1 MHTTPR
7 RLFPCILSRDPYRR
21 VRVGMALLALLLMSS
36 SALVMLFLHH
46 PSANHHLDAV
56 RWWAALSV
64 GGLAV
69 ITLLIRTG
77 WSERLRDPS
86 LTLVQMAWTITSGA
100 VAYVLAGEGRG
111 VVPSML
117 AMILFFGALGL
128 SPRQVVGIGLYA
140 MAAFSVAVVVS
151 PRFYATTFD
160 VMDGAYA
167 AMILIVLAGCMVVNL
182 RVQQMRQR
190 LDRQREALAEALAE
204 NRALAMRDEL
214 TGLYNRRAM
223 VELIQLECRRRR
235 RGQGTLLFAMID
247 VDHFKRVND
256 HHGHAMG
263 DHVLRVFADALR
275 ANVRET
281 DVLARW
287 GGDEFLLLL
296 SDIEP
301 RSAQTLLERTRE
313 AIAALPVPNAP
324 PGLRLSMSAGLALH
338 LPHSSPQET
347 LERADQALYA
357 AKDQGRNRVAL
368 APELQPAPLD
378 DAPAMPQA
386 ARA

>member
-1 MHTTPR
+1 
-7 RLFPCILSRDPYRR
+7 
-21 VRVGMALLALLLMSS
+21 
-36 SALVMLFLHH
+36 
-46 PSANHHLDAV
+46 
-56 RWWAALSV
+56 
-64 GGLAV
+64 
-69 ITLLIRTG
+69 
-77 WSERLRDPS
+77 
-86 LTLVQMAWTITSGA
+86 
-100 VAYVLAGEGRG
+100 
-111 VVPSML
+111 
-117 AMILFFGALGL
+117 
-128 SPRQVVGIGLYA
+128 
-140 MAAFSVAVVVS
+140 
-151 PRFYATTFD
+151 
-160 VMDGAYA
+160 MDGAYA

-190 LDRQREALAEALAE
+190 LDRQRVALAEALAE

-296 SDIEP
+296 RDIEP

>member
-111 VVPSML
+111 VVPSVL

-128 SPRQVVGIGLYA
+128 PPRQVVGIGLYA

>member
-36 SALVMLFLHH
+36 SALVMLLLHH

-111 VVPSML
+111 VVPSVL

-151 PRFYATTFD
+151 PRFYGTTFD

-223 VELIQLECRRRR
+223 VELSQLECRRRR

>member
-7 RLFPCILSRDPYRR
+7 RLFPCLLSRDPYRR

-151 PRFYATTFD
+151 PRFYGTTFD

-190 LDRQREALAEALAE
+190 LDRQRVALAEALAE

-368 APELQPAPLD
+368 APELQPAPVD
-378 DAPAMPQA
+378 DAPATPQA

>member
-190 LDRQREALAEALAE
+190 LDRQRVALAEALAE

>member
-7 RLFPCILSRDPYRR
+7 RLFPCLLSRDPYRR

-36 SALVMLFLHH
+36 SALVMLLLHH

-151 PRFYATTFD
+151 PRFYGTTFD

-190 LDRQREALAEALAE
+190 LDRQRVALAEALAE

>member
-111 VVPSML
+111 VVPSVL

>member
-46 PSANHHLDAV
+46 PSANDHLDAV

-111 VVPSML
+111 VVPSVL

-128 SPRQVVGIGLYA
+128 SPRQVVGIGLYP

-324 PGLRLSMSAGLALH
+324 PGLRLSMSVGLALH
-338 LPHSSPQET
+338 LPHSSHQET
-347 LERADQALYA
+347 LECADQALYA

-368 APELQPAPLD
+368 APELQPAPVD

>member
-1 MHTTPR
+1 MHTTSR

-36 SALVMLFLHH
+36 SALVMLFPHH

-190 LDRQREALAEALAE
+190 LDRQRVALAEALAE

-347 LERADQALYA
+347 QDRADQALYA

>member
-368 APELQPAPLD
+368 APELQPAPVD

>member
-151 PRFYATTFD
+151 PRFYATSFD
-160 VMDGAYA
+160 TMDGAYA
-167 AMILIVLAGCMVVNL
+167 AMILIVVAGCMVVNL

-235 RGQGTLLFAMID
+235 RGQGTLLFSMID

-324 PGLRLSMSAGLALH
+324 PDLRLSMSAGLALH
-338 LPHSSPQET
+338 MPHSSPQET

-378 DAPAMPQA
+378 DAPATPQA

>member
-338 LPHSSPQET
+338 LPQSSPQET

-368 APELQPAPLD
+368 APELQPAPVD

>member
-7 RLFPCILSRDPYRR
+7 RLFPRLLSRDPYRR

-151 PRFYATTFD
+151 PRFYGTTFD

-167 AMILIVLAGCMVVNL
+167 AIILIVLAGCMVVNL

-190 LDRQREALAEALAE
+190 LDRQRVALAEALAE

>member
-36 SALVMLFLHH
+36 SALVMLLLHH

-111 VVPSML
+111 VVPSVL

-223 VELIQLECRRRR
+223 VELSQLECRRRR

>member
-151 PRFYATTFD
+151 PRFYGTTFD

-190 LDRQREALAEALAE
+190 LDRQRVALAEALAE

>member
-7 RLFPCILSRDPYRR
+7 RLFPCLLSRDPYRR

-36 SALVMLFLHH
+36 SALVMLLLQH

-111 VVPSML
+111 VVPSVL

-151 PRFYATTFD
+151 PRFYGTTFD

-190 LDRQREALAEALAE
+190 LDRQRVALAEALAE

-368 APELQPAPLD
+368 APELQPAPVD
-378 DAPAMPQA
+378 DAPATPQA

>member
-7 RLFPCILSRDPYRR
+7 RLFPRLLSRDPYRR

-111 VVPSML
+111 VVPSVL

-151 PRFYATTFD
+151 PRFYGTTFD

-167 AMILIVLAGCMVVNL
+167 AIILIVLAGCMVVNL

-190 LDRQREALAEALAE
+190 LDRQRVALAEALAE

>member
-46 PSANHHLDAV
+46 PSANDHLDAV

-111 VVPSML
+111 VVPPVL

-151 PRFYATTFD
+151 PRFYGTTFD

-368 APELQPAPLD
+368 APELQPAPVD
-378 DAPAMPQA
+378 DAPATPQA

>member
-46 PSANHHLDAV
+46 PSANDHLDAV

-111 VVPSML
+111 VVPPVL

-368 APELQPAPLD
+368 APELQPAPVD

>member
-7 RLFPCILSRDPYRR
+7 RLFPRLLSRDPYRR

-111 VVPSML
+111 VVPSVL

-190 LDRQREALAEALAE
+190 LDRQRVALAEALAE

-368 APELQPAPLD
+368 APELQPAPVD
-378 DAPAMPQA
+378 DAPATPQA

>member
-7 RLFPCILSRDPYRR
+7 RLFPCLLSRDPYRR

-151 PRFYATTFD
+151 PRFYGTTFD

-223 VELIQLECRRRR
+223 VELSQLECRRRR

>member
-7 RLFPCILSRDPYRR
+7 RLFPCLLSRDPYRR

-36 SALVMLFLHH
+36 SALVMLLLHH

-111 VVPSML
+111 VVPSVL

-151 PRFYATTFD
+151 PRFYGTTFD

-190 LDRQREALAEALAE
+190 LDRQRVALAEALAE

-223 VELIQLECRRRR
+223 VELIQLECRQRR

-368 APELQPAPLD
+368 APELQPAPVD
-378 DAPAMPQA
+378 DAPATPQT

>member
-36 SALVMLFLHH
+36 SALVMLLLHH

-111 VVPSML
+111 VVPSVL

-151 PRFYATTFD
+151 PRFYGTTFD

-190 LDRQREALAEALAE
+190 LDRQRVALAEALAE

-368 APELQPAPLD
+368 APELQPAPVD
-378 DAPAMPQA
+378 DAPATPQA

>member
-36 SALVMLFLHH
+36 SALVMLLLHH

-86 LTLVQMAWTITSGA
+86 LTLVQRAWTITSGA

-190 LDRQREALAEALAE
+190 LDRQRVALAEALAE

-368 APELQPAPLD
+368 APELQPAPVD
-378 DAPAMPQA
+378 DAPATPQA

>member
-7 RLFPCILSRDPYRR
+7 RLFPRLLSRDPYRR

-151 PRFYATTFD
+151 PRFYGTTFD

-190 LDRQREALAEALAE
+190 LDRQRVALAEALAE

-368 APELQPAPLD
+368 APELQPAPVD
-378 DAPAMPQA
+378 DAPATPQA

>member
-36 SALVMLFLHH
+36 SALVMLLLHH

-111 VVPSML
+111 VVPSVL

-324 PGLRLSMSAGLALH
+324 PDLRLSMSAGLALH

-368 APELQPAPLD
+368 APELQPAPVD

>member
-111 VVPSML
+111 VVPSVL

-151 PRFYATTFD
+151 PRFYGTTFD

-223 VELIQLECRRRR
+223 VELSQLECRRRR

>member
-7 RLFPCILSRDPYRR
+7 RLFPRLLSRDPYRR

-36 SALVMLFLHH
+36 SALVMLLLHH

-111 VVPSML
+111 VVPPVL

-151 PRFYATTFD
+151 PRFYGTTFD

-190 LDRQREALAEALAE
+190 LDRQRVALAEALAE

>member
-36 SALVMLFLHH
+36 SALVMLLLHH

-223 VELIQLECRRRR
+223 VELSQLECRRRR

>member
-36 SALVMLFLHH
+36 SALVMLLLHH

-151 PRFYATTFD
+151 PRFYGTTFD

-324 PGLRLSMSAGLALH
+324 PDLRLSMSAGLALH
-338 LPHSSPQET
+338 MPHSSPQET

-368 APELQPAPLD
+368 APELQPAPVD

>member
-36 SALVMLFLHH
+36 SALVMLLLQH

-111 VVPSML
+111 VVPSVL

-324 PGLRLSMSAGLALH
+324 PDLRLSMSAGLALH

-357 AKDQGRNRVAL
+357 AKDQGRNRVVL
-368 APELQPAPLD
+368 APELQPAPVD

>member
-36 SALVMLFLHH
+36 SALVMLLLHH

-111 VVPSML
+111 VVPSVL

-151 PRFYATTFD
+151 PRFYGTTFD

-190 LDRQREALAEALAE
+190 LDRQRVALAEALAE

>member
-111 VVPSML
+111 VVPPVL

-151 PRFYATTFD
+151 PRFYGTTFD

-368 APELQPAPLD
+368 APELQPAPVD
-378 DAPAMPQA
+378 DAPATPQA

>member
-111 VVPSML
+111 VVPSVL

-128 SPRQVVGIGLYA
+128 SQRQVVGIGLYA

>member
-1 MHTTPR
+1 MHTTSR

-151 PRFYATTFD
+151 PRFYGTTFD

-190 LDRQREALAEALAE
+190 LDRQRVALAEALAE

-357 AKDQGRNRVAL
+357 AKDQGRNRVVL
-368 APELQPAPLD
+368 APELQPAPVD

>member
-111 VVPSML
+111 VVPSVL

-368 APELQPAPLD
+368 APELQPAPVD
-378 DAPAMPQA
+378 DAPATPQA

>member
-111 VVPSML
+111 VVPSVL

-151 PRFYATTFD
+151 PRFYGTTFD

>member
-7 RLFPCILSRDPYRR
+7 RLFPCLLSRDPYRR

-36 SALVMLFLHH
+36 SALVMLLLHH

-111 VVPSML
+111 VVPSVL

-151 PRFYATTFD
+151 PRFYGTTFD

-190 LDRQREALAEALAE
+190 LDRQRVALAEALAE

-368 APELQPAPLD
+368 APELQPAPVD
-378 DAPAMPQA
+378 DAPATPQA